1 MLNNREVTTGVRQ
14 PVIET
19 DPNPAC
25 VTIQE
30 WLRRISAV
38 VAPESEPVLRRSFR
52 RYPVMGEVKA
62 SGCRDDG
69 TQFKRTWTLLQVS
82 AEGLSIKSE
91 EHLEVQTPLDLAVNI
106 DGNPMPVRGTV
117 IHCTQTLGGYKLGV
131 RLHFPA

>member
-1 MLNNREVTTGVRQ
+1 M
-14 PVIET
+14 IET
-19 DPNPAC
+19 DSNPTC
-25 VTIQE
+25 IKVDE

-52 RYPVMGEVKA
+52 RYSVTGEVKA
-62 SGCRDDG
+62 VGCRDDG
-69 TQFKRTWTLLQVS
+69 TPFRRTWTLLQVS

-91 EHLEVQTPLDLAVNI
+91 EPLPVETQLELAVNI

-117 IHCTQTLGGYKLGV
+117 VHCTQTLGGYKLGV